1 MKYMIRQLSNSPYK
15 TQFTPLIILT
25 ALSTFIWFGG
35 PLIAI
40 ADYVP
45 FEDSEKRFYTIMA
58 LFLAWFLK
66 IIFADSKAQEKTQKP
81 PVARHPE
88 LNKKLG
94 LLSARFEGATD
105 FLKKTMINKHGKD
118 TSLHLLPW
126 FLLIGPSG
134 SGKTT
139 FLANSN
145 INFILSKQF
154 KSDSLN
160 NTPPSDICDWWV
172 TRDSVLVDVP
182 GFYLQSKQKNAAN
195 TPAESK
201 QKASLNHMLW
211 KGFLDLLH
219 KFRGKRAINGV
230 IIALPLSDIMNQQ
243 KQAKERLV
251 HDLKRRISDLRE
263 QFGEHLPFYI
273 TITKCDLLPGF
284 NEFFSDSGSDEI
296 AQAWGVSLPRV
307 KENEQIVDLF
317 ANRFNAL
324 IKRLNKQLIW
334 RLHHERNP
342 FTRPYIKDFPLQV
355 ERLKENVLS
364 LLKILSSTDKDMH
377 LQGVYLSSAM
387 QATPEETTTTIH
399 AATSSQTSLQIMR
412 NPVMPSRAYFV
423 KQLLLQNILSAENHP
438 AQSNTTRKSNP
449 KVVALSI
456 GVMAL
461 VGLLLGN
468 DIRESIKQTY
478 AIRNTL
484 SQYQD
489 DVNQQGIHLNK
500 ALPLVNALQQTA
512 QRSSHTLLF
521 YSDKA
526 QQTANAAYQQA
537 LRTIVLPEIKND
549 LEHYLQTAG
558 KSPEQ
563 IYSVLEAYLMLGD
576 AQHLQPDYIIS
587 QLKQI
592 APTLFTAENTK
603 QLTTHIHT
611 AFNTAWQP
619 IELDQDLIAKA
630 RKHLFNLSP
639 VQLSF
644 VILKSIAANTIDSTV
659 SLGTNVGKSPAL
671 ISHAIV
677 SLIPTMYTAD
687 AFQSIY
693 DQQIDSAATE
703 ATQGNWILGNI
714 STLNELNNTPLVE
727 QLRGLYVI
735 DYINAWEKALASI
748 QLAVPANLAQADSI
762 IKNLISKNSPLFE
775 LLKTVKQNTAF
786 APILA
791 ASPKLAALNALSN
804 VNDGQNSGLMKI
816 FGSLRQVHGYLQEI
830 MDAKDVN
837 NASFLSAAA
846 RMKNGP
852 QSTDPL
858 TQLFNLAN
866 RSPDPIKTWLNDIA
880 AQSWH
885 FMLNDA
891 SHFVENRWQ
900 TEILSTYHSKLANR
914 FPFAAEANQDVELE
928 QFTKFLGTKGTLT
941 NFYRSYLQPFVE
953 ATDKGWQ
960 WKTLDNAKMPFTAV
974 ALSQLQQAE
983 QLQLAFFQNEDDK
996 LFVKFTLQPLA
1007 LETNTKSVHLN
1018 INGQAVQYDRSL
1030 AKVPQMLVW
1039 PGSKA
1044 THETLLNV
1052 LTSNNQNIHNN
1063 IKGSWGWFK
1072 LVNKASPKM
1081 INQKQM
1087 LLNFNVEGHNAKYML
1102 YTQGHVNPFLAMN
1115 LQHFQL
1121 PEQLSEQK
1129 A

>member
-1 MKYMIRQLSNSPYK
+1 MIRQLSNSPYK
-15 TQFTPLIILT
+15 TQLTPLIILT
-25 ALSTFIWFGG
+25 AISLLIWFGG

-45 FEDSEKRFYTIMA
+45 LEESEKRFYTIMA

-66 IIFADSKAQEKTQKP
+66 IIFADGKTKEQTPKP
-81 PVARHPE
+81 ATFKHPE
-88 LNKKLG
+88 LTKKLE
-94 LLSARFEGATD
+94 LLAARFQGATD
-105 FLKKTMINKHGKD
+105 FLKKTLINKHGKD
-118 TSLHLLPW
+118 TSLHHLPW
-126 FLLIGPSG
+126 FLLVGPSG

-154 KSDSLN
+154 KADSLN
-160 NTPPSDICDWWV
+160 NTPPSDVCDWWV

-195 TPAESK
+195 APAGSK
-201 QKASLNHMLW
+201 QKASMNHMLW
-211 KGFLDLLH
+211 KGFLDLLN

-230 IIALPLSDIMNQQ
+230 IITLPLSDIMNSQNQ
-243 KQAKERLV
+243 TKERLV
-251 HDLKRRISDLRE
+251 HDLKLRIGELRT

-296 AQAWGVSLPRV
+296 AQAWGVSLPRA
-307 KENEQIVDLF
+307 KENEQLVDLF

-355 ERLKENVLS
+355 ERLKENILS
-364 LLKILSSTDKDMH
+364 LLKILSNTDKDLH

-387 QATPEETTTTIH
+387 QAVPEESNTTIH
-399 AATSSQTSLQIMR
+399 AANSSQTSLQIMR

-423 KQLLLQNILSAENHP
+423 KQLLLQGILSAENYP
-438 AQSNTTRKSNP
+438 AQTTPTRKNNP

-468 DIRESIKQTY
+468 DIRDSIKQTY

-484 SQYQD
+484 AQYQD
-489 DVNQQGIHLNK
+489 DVNLQGAHLDK
-500 ALPLVNALQQTA
+500 ALPLVNALQKTA
-512 QRSSHTLLF
+512 QKSSHTLLF

-526 QQTANAAYQQA
+526 QQSANAAYQQA

-549 LEHYLQTAG
+549 LENVLQTSG
-558 KSPEQ
+558 KNPEQ
-563 IYSVLEAYLMLGD
+563 LYAALEAYLMLGD
-576 AQHLQPDYIIS
+576 VQHIQPDFIIS

-592 APTLFTAENTK
+592 APTLFTPDNTQ
-603 QLTTHIHT
+603 QLAAHIHT

-619 IELDQDLIAKA
+619 IPLDEDLIAKA

-644 VILKSIAANTIDSTV
+644 VILKSLAANTIDSTV
-659 SLGTNVGKSPAL
+659 SLGTNLGKSPAL

-703 ATQGNWILGNI
+703 ATQGNWVLGSI
-714 STLNELNNTPLVE
+714 STLNQLNNTPLVE

-748 QLAVPANLAQADSI
+748 QLATPANLAQADSI
-762 IKNLISKNSPLFE
+762 IKNLISKNSPLIE

-786 APILA
+786 APIMA
-791 ASPKLAALNALSN
+791 ASPKLAALNALLSE
-804 VNDGQNSGLMKI
+804 NDSQNNGLTKI
-816 FGSLRQVHGYLQEI
+816 FGSLSQVHGYLQEI

-837 NASFLSAAA
+837 NAAFLSVST
-846 RMKNGP
+846 RMKNAP
-852 QSTDPL
+852 TSNDPL
-858 TQLFNLAN
+858 TQLFNLAKT
-866 RSPDPIKTWLNDIA
+866 SPDPIRTWLNNIA

-885 FMLNDA
+885 FMLTDA

-900 TEILSTYHSKLANR
+900 SEILSTYHSKLANR

-960 WKTLDNAKMPFTAV
+960 WKSLDNEKMPFTAI

-1030 AKVPQMLVW
+1030 PKIPQMLVW

-1052 LTSNNQNIHNN
+1052 LTSNNQNINNN

-1081 INQKQM
+1081 INQKEM
-1087 LLNFNVEGHNAKYML
+1087 LLNFNVDGHNAKYML
-1102 YTQGHVNPFLAMN
+1102 FTQGRINPFLAMN
-1115 LQHFQL
+1115 LQHFKL
-1121 PEQLSEQK
+1121 PEQLGEQK